1 MSCPSDYFIFKI
13 LKIRLQLGTER
24 SPTLSFVFLAGFLT
38 MATSGDALI
47 AKTSEQQDFLYSAL
61 CCSFNA
67 CSKDIAICVAAE
79 QELW

>member
-1 MSCPSDYFIFKI
+1 
-13 LKIRLQLGTER
+13 
-24 SPTLSFVFLAGFLT
+24 

>member
-1 MSCPSDYFIFKI
+1 MVVLEESRTTVNPLDYP
-13 LKIRLQLGTER
+13 EV
-24 SPTLSFVFLAGFLT
+24 FVFLAGFFT